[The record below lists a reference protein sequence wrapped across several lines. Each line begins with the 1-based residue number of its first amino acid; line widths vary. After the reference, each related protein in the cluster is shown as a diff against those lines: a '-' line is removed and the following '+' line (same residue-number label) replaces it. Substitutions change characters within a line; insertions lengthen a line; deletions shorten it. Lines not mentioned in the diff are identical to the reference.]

1 MNEISPPARGLA
13 LAAQESALLSA
24 CAPALLRG
32 GPVDLMAR
40 LPDGGLRFI
49 ATLEAGTLLL
59 PGPPGTEWL
68 LRARRRLLLQPARE
82 EDEAGL
88 RPWLQALHQAA
99 ATLGT
104 VLDAASL
111 HPQAQG
117 RSDQLLT
124 AIAAALA
131 APAPEAE
138 RREDAA
144 YQATLAG
151 FPRLLQRRFRR
162 APKSAGG
169 PLAEAAAELAR
180 QMGARPVAVPE
191 DPEEGR
197 EDFLE
202 RFAAAHGLRLRA
214 LRLDNGARPE
224 GEGPMLVFAA
234 GDTPLLLLPRRFGGY
249 DMFSL
254 AAGGA
259 RRRLRQADWSALAA
273 EAYGFCRTLPAG
285 KLSFRSLLG
294 FGLQAATADF
304 VLLGA
309 CGVVGAGLALLPPLA
324 SQQITNIAV
333 HTADTRFLFQLL
345 AALLAALLV
354 ETAFFAIGQLAEL
367 RAQGRAGLALHAAMV
382 DRLLRLSPND
392 LRGSTTLI
400 LATEMETVEKFRRA
414 LIGFGS
420 TGLLALIHGLAAA
433 ALVATISPAAGLLAI
448 GAILL
453 RLGLTALIGWLQF
466 RAIYEGERMDVIVLA
481 FVYDLV
487 RMVPALRGNR
497 LERRAFTQ
505 WGDNFLA
512 FQARLMRSASIGD
525 RLPVLEHL
533 WDALVLAACFAA
545 LAFANAQ
552 AEVNAGQAVAFVL
565 VLGRLTRA
573 GKGLSHALMGAMKLL
588 PMAKLARPLLD
599 FSVEPLVSGPPVP
612 VLSGRIDVVDV
623 SFFFGARRAL
633 DRISFSIADGE
644 FVAITGASGSGKS
657 TLLSLLA
664 GLQPPQA
671 GRLLLDGHDLSG
683 INRRQ
688 LTRKLGLV
696 MQNSR
701 LFPGSVYDNIRGTT
715 AIDMDAAWGFAAQAG
730 VAEELRAMPMGLHT
744 LVGETGM
751 GFSLS
756 QVQRILIARAL
767 AQSPS
772 VLILDEAMSA
782 LDGAAQRQ
790 VMRTLR
796 GLPVTRIIVAH
807 RPALWRETDR
817 IIMLRDGALAAA
829 GPPAAMLATPSTFQP
844 PTLQSPA
851 AHP

>member
-1 MNEISPPARGLA
+1 MLD
-13 LAAQESALLSA
+13 A

-32 GPVDLMAR
+32 GPADLMLR
-40 LPDGGLRFI
+40 RPDGGLRFI
-49 ATLEAGTLLL
+49 ATLEAGTLVL
-59 PGPPGTEWL
+59 PAPPGTKFL
-68 LRARRRLLLQPARE
+68 LQARRRLLLQPARQ

-88 RPWLQALHQAA
+88 RLWLRALRQAA
-99 ATLGT
+99 ATLG
-104 VLDAASL
+104 VLPDAALL
-111 HPQAQG
+111 HPQAAG
-117 RSDQLLT
+117 RSDQLLAAMAGADTVPDTGGGMAEDRQDT
-124 AIAAALA
+124 AF
-131 APAPEAE
+131 
-138 RREDAA
+138 R
-144 YQATLAG
+144 ATLAG
-151 FPRLLQRRFRR
+151 FGRLLQQRFRR
-162 APKSAGG
+162 APRQAGG
-169 PLAEAAAELAR
+169 RLAEAAAELAGR
-180 QMGARPVAVPE
+180 MGARPVAVPE
-191 DPEEGR
+191 QPGESRD
-197 EDFLE
+197 DYLD
-202 RFAAAHGLRLRA
+202 RFAATHGLRLRA
-214 LRLDNGARPE
+214 LKLESGERPE
-224 GEGPMLVFAA
+224 GEGPLLVFEA
-234 GDTPLLLLPRRFGGY
+234 GGTPLLLLPRRFGGL
-249 DMFSL
+249 DVLSPGP
-254 AAGGA
+254 GGA
-259 RRRLRQADWSALAA
+259 RRRMRGTDWAALAP
-273 EAYGFCRTLPAG
+273 EAYAFCRTLPAG
-285 KLSFRSLLG
+285 KLRFRSLMG

-304 VLLGA
+304 ALLGA
-309 CGVVGAGLALLPPLA
+309 CGVVGALLALLPPLA

-345 AALLAALLV
+345 AALLAALMV

-382 DRLLRLSPND
+382 DRLLRLSPED

-420 TGLLALIHGLAAA
+420 TGMLALIHGLAAA
-433 ALVATISPAAGLLAI
+433 ALVATISPGAGLLAI

-453 RLGLTALIGWLQF
+453 LLGLTALLGWLQF

-512 FQARLMRSASIGD
+512 FQARLMRSASVGD

-565 VLGRLTRA
+565 ALSRLTRS

-588 PMAKLARPLLD
+588 PMAKLARPMLN
-599 FSVEPLVSGPPVP
+599 FSVEPLVAGPPVP
-612 VLSGRIDVVDV
+612 VLSGRIDVAEV
-623 SFFFGARRAL
+623 SFYYGARRAL
-633 DRISFSIADGE
+633 DRVSFSIADGE
-644 FVAITGASGSGKS
+644 FVAIAGASGSGKS

-664 GLQPPQA
+664 GLQQPQA
-671 GRLLLDGHDLSG
+671 GRLLLDGHDLAG
-683 INRRQ
+683 ISRRQ

-696 MQNSR
+696 MQTSR
-701 LFPGSVYDNIRGTT
+701 LFPGSIYDNIRGTT
-715 AIDMDAAWGFAAQAG
+715 EIGMDAAWAFAAQAG

-744 LVGETGM
+744 LVGEAGM

-767 AQSPS
+767 AQSPA

-796 GLPVTRIIVAH
+796 GLPITRIIVAH
-807 RPALWRETDR
+807 RPALWMETDR
-817 IIMLRDGALAAA
+817 VVLLRDGALAGA
-829 GPPAAMLATPSTFQP
+829 GPPAAVLAATPNFQN
-844 PTLQSPA
+844 PA
-851 AHP
+851 ARP